1 MDTSSW
7 AGEALARYCASSV
20 FACLGVPVRLSRQ
33 MLRPALVTLVV
44 SAVAALSL
52 PAGAASSSTASKGAA
67 TSSLAILRLTV
78 NGTTITAGQIAAVAG
93 TTTKPHQAKLVVT
106 PIDSTLTGPV
116 GQQTITPSSNTTTVP
131 ATPKSVDLPAGL
143 GSVTGPTF
151 GVKATDGATGVLA
164 SAALK
169 ALGKVTVLTVPLNL
183 KAASLS
189 DVSKVTS
196 TKASAIKSLS
206 LGSLSLPSLFDL
218 LSSLGLDVNGL
229 LDELTQG
236 KLTQLAGLVTSTT
249 SGAVK
254 TANAAVDT
262 AQAAVTGTVPKN
274 LDAAKT
280 ALTTANGTLT
290 TANGT
295 LTTATGAFNTAFGAI
310 PALSLPAGVSTG
322 TTADQF
328 LALAPA
334 VQTAVDALSA
344 ADLNALAT
352 AVQTAEAAV
361 QAAQDAVDTLQALVT
376 ALTDLINAVLGALTG
391 NDDPLAALG
400 DISVTTSAVAA
411 KTPKADAA
419 VDVGSVHVLG
429 ALTPLSSLTKTLGT
443 VTDTLSSVLE
453 SVAGV
458 SFTAPKLTIGK
469 PTHSTKT
476 TGSTRFASASITG
489 VKLTLPSLTLPNAL
503 TLPGVPTGVS
513 GSLTLGQLSETAQWT
528 PGTAATPGTPQTP
541 SSNPQGSPLPD
552 TGGRMLLP
560 FAGLLILGSAVLLWR
575 RTRLSA
581 PTNDA

>member
-1 MDTSSW
+1 M
-7 AGEALARYCASSV
+7 
-20 FACLGVPVRLSRQ
+20 RLSRQ
-33 MLRPALVTLVV
+33 LRRPALVTLTV

-52 PAGAASSSTASKGAA
+52 PAGAASSSTAAKGAS
-67 TSSLAILRLTV
+67 TSSLAILRVTL

-116 GQQTITPSSNTTTVP
+116 GQQTITPSSGSTTVP
-131 ATPKSVDLPAGL
+131 TTPKSVSLPGGL

-151 GVKATDGATGVLA
+151 GVKATDDATGVLA

-169 ALGKVTVLTVPLNL
+169 ALGKVTLLTVPLDL

-189 DVSKVTS
+189 DVAKVT
-196 TKASAIKSLS
+196 ASQATAKKSLV
-206 LGSLSLPSLFDL
+206 LGSLSLPSLNDL
-218 LSSLGLDVNGL
+218 LASLGLDLNGL

-236 KLTQLAGLVTSTT
+236 KLTELAGLVTSTT

-254 TANAAVDT
+254 TANAAVDA

-274 LDAAKT
+274 LDAATT

-290 TANGT
+290 TANAT
-295 LTTATGAFNTAFGAI
+295 LTTATGAFNTAFAAI

-328 LALAPA
+328 LALSPA
-334 VQTAVDALSA
+334 LQTTVDALTV
-344 ADLNALAT
+344 ADLTALAT
-352 AVQTAEAAV
+352 AVKTAEAAV
-361 QAAQDAVDTLQALVT
+361 AAAQAIVDSLQALVT
-376 ALTDLINAVLGALTG
+376 ALTDLINAVLAAIAGDG
-391 NDDPLAALG
+391 DPLAALG
-400 DISVTTSAVAA
+400 NISVTTSAIAA
-411 KTPKADAA
+411 KTPKAAA
-419 VDVGSVHVLG
+419 GVTVGSVKVLG
-429 ALTPLSSLTKTLGT
+429 ALTPLSSLTDTLGA

-458 SFTAPKLTIGK
+458 SFTAPKLTIGQ

-476 TGSTRFASASITG
+476 TGTTRFANASITG

-503 TLPGVPTGVS
+503 ALPGVPTGVS
-513 GSLTLGQLSETAQWT
+513 GSLTFGQLSETAQWT
-528 PGTAATPGTPQTP
+528 PGTAATPTTPQTP
-541 SSNPQGSPLPD
+541 SSSPQGSPLPD

-560 FAGLLILGSAVLLWR
+560 IAGLLILGSAVLLWR

>member
-1 MDTSSW
+1 M
-7 AGEALARYCASSV
+7 
-20 FACLGVPVRLSRQ
+20 RLSRQ
-33 MLRPALVTLVV
+33 LRRPALVTLTV

-52 PAGAASSSTASKGAA
+52 PAGAASSSTAAKGAA
-67 TSSLAILRLTV
+67 TSSLSILRVTV
-78 NGTTITAGQIAAVAG
+78 SGTTITAGQIAAVAG

-116 GQQTITPSSNTTTVP
+116 GQQTITPSSNTSTVP
-131 ATPKSVDLPAGL
+131 ATPKSVDLPGGL

-151 GVKATDGATGVLA
+151 DVKAADDATGVLA

-183 KAASLS
+183 KTASLS
-189 DVSKVTS
+189 DVAKVTS
-196 TKASAIKSLS
+196 AKATAKKSLT
-206 LGSLSLPSLFDL
+206 LGSLSLPSLNDL
-218 LSSLGLDVNGL
+218 LASLGLDLNGL
-229 LDELTQG
+229 LDQLTQG
-236 KLTQLAGLVTSTT
+236 KLTDLAGLVTSTT

-254 TANAAVDT
+254 TANDAVDA
-262 AQAAVTGTVPKN
+262 AQAAVSGAAPKN
-274 LDAAKT
+274 LDAATT
-280 ALTTANGTLT
+280 ALATATGALT

-334 VQTAVDALSA
+334 VQTVVDALTA

-352 AVQTAEAAV
+352 AVQAAEAAV
-361 QAAQDAVDTLQALVT
+361 ATAQAVVDTLQALVT
-376 ALTDLINAVLGALTG
+376 ALTDLINAVLGAITG
-391 NDDPLAALG
+391 DDDPLAALG
-400 DISVTTSAVAA
+400 DISVTTSAIAA
-411 KTPKADAA
+411 KTPKADAD
-419 VDVGSVHVLG
+419 VNVGSVKVLG

-476 TGSTRFASASITG
+476 TGTTRFASASITG

-503 TLPGVPTGVS
+503 ALPGVPTGIS
-513 GSLTLGQLSETAQWT
+513 GSITFGQLSETAQWT
-528 PGTAATPGTPQTP
+528 PGTAATPSTPQTP
-541 SSNPQGSPLPD
+541 SSSPQGSPLPD
-552 TGGRMLLP
+552 TGGGMLLP
-560 FAGLLILGSAVLLWR
+560 VAGLLVLGSAVFLWR
-575 RTRLSA
+575 RTRVTA

>member
-1 MDTSSW
+1 M
-7 AGEALARYCASSV
+7 
-20 FACLGVPVRLSRQ
+20 SRQ
-33 MLRPALVTLVV
+33 LRRPALVTLTV

-52 PAGAASSSTASKGAA
+52 PAGAASGSTAAKGAA
-67 TSSLAILRLTV
+67 TSSLAILRVTV

-106 PIDSTLTGPV
+106 PVDSTLTGPV

-131 ATPKSVDLPAGL
+131 ATPKSVSLPGGL

-151 GVKATDGATGVLA
+151 AVKATDDATGVLA

-183 KAASLS
+183 KTASLS
-189 DVSKVTS
+189 DVAKVTS
-196 TKASAIKSLS
+196 SQATAKKSLS
-206 LGSLSLPSLFDL
+206 LGSLSLPSLNDL
-218 LSSLGLDVNGL
+218 LASLGLDLNGL

-236 KLTQLAGLVTSTT
+236 KLTDLAGLVTSTT

-254 TANAAVDT
+254 TANDAVDA

-274 LDAAKT
+274 LDAATT

-290 TANGT
+290 TATGT

-310 PALSLPAGVSTG
+310 PAALLPAGVGTG

-334 VQTAVDALSA
+334 VQTAVDALTA

-352 AVQTAEAAV
+352 AVATAEAAV
-361 QAAQDAVDTLQALVT
+361 AAAQAVVDTLQALVT
-376 ALTDLINAVLGALTG
+376 ALTDLINAVLGAITG
-391 NDDPLAALG
+391 DGDPLAALG
-400 DISVTTSAVAA
+400 DISVTTSAIAA
-411 KTPKADAA
+411 KTPKANAD
-419 VDVGSVHVLG
+419 VSVGSVKILG
-429 ALTPLSSLTKTLGT
+429 ALTPLSSLTKTLGA

-458 SFTAPKLTIGK
+458 SFTAPTLTIGK
-469 PTHSTKT
+469 PSHSTKT
-476 TGSTRFASASITG
+476 TGTTRFATASITG

-513 GSLTLGQLSETAQWT
+513 GSLTFGQLSETAQWT
-528 PGTAATPGTPQTP
+528 PGTAATPSTPTTPNTP
-541 SSNPQGSPLPD
+541 SSSPQGSPLPD
-552 TGGRMLLP
+552 TGGRMVLP
-560 FAGLLILGSAVLLWR
+560 VAGLLILGSAVLLWR
-575 RTRLSA
+575 RTRVIT

>member
-1 MDTSSW
+1 
-7 AGEALARYCASSV
+7 
-20 FACLGVPVRLSRQ
+20 VRLSRQ
-33 MLRPALVTLVV
+33 LRRPALVTLTV

-52 PAGAASSSTASKGAA
+52 PAGAASSSTAAKGAA
-67 TSSLAILRLTV
+67 TSSLSILRVTV
-78 NGTTITAGQIAAVAG
+78 SGTTITAGQIAAVAG

-116 GQQTITPSSNTTTVP
+116 GQQTITPSSNTSTVP
-131 ATPKSVDLPAGL
+131 ATPKSVDLPGGL

-151 GVKATDGATGVLA
+151 DVKAADDATGVLA

-183 KAASLS
+183 KTASLS
-189 DVSKVTS
+189 DVAKVTS
-196 TKASAIKSLS
+196 AKATAKKSLT
-206 LGSLSLPSLFDL
+206 LGSLSLPSLNDL
-218 LSSLGLDVNGL
+218 LASLGLDLNGL
-229 LDELTQG
+229 LDQLTQG
-236 KLTQLAGLVTSTT
+236 KLTDLAGLVTSTT

-254 TANAAVDT
+254 TANDAVDA
-262 AQAAVTGTVPKN
+262 AQAAVSGAAPKN
-274 LDAAKT
+274 LDAATT
-280 ALTTANGTLT
+280 ALATATGALT

-334 VQTAVDALSA
+334 VQTVVDALTA

-352 AVQTAEAAV
+352 AVQAAEAAV
-361 QAAQDAVDTLQALVT
+361 ATAQAVVDTLQALVT
-376 ALTDLINAVLGALTG
+376 ALTDLINAVLGAITG
-391 NDDPLAALG
+391 DDDPLAALG
-400 DISVTTSAVAA
+400 DISVTTSAIAA
-411 KTPKADAA
+411 KTPKADAD
-419 VDVGSVHVLG
+419 VNVGSVKVLG

-476 TGSTRFASASITG
+476 TGTTRFASASITG

-503 TLPGVPTGVS
+503 ALPGVPTGIS
-513 GSLTLGQLSETAQWT
+513 GSITFGQLSETAQWT
-528 PGTAATPGTPQTP
+528 PGTAATPSTPQTP
-541 SSNPQGSPLPD
+541 SSSPQGSPLPD
-552 TGGRMLLP
+552 TGGGMLLP
-560 FAGLLILGSAVLLWR
+560 VAGLLVLGSAVLLWR
-575 RTRLSA
+575 RTRVTA

>member
-1 MDTSSW
+1 
-7 AGEALARYCASSV
+7 
-20 FACLGVPVRLSRQ
+20 VRLSR
-33 MLRPALVTLVV
+33 LLRRPALVTLTV

-78 NGTTITAGQIAAVAG
+78 SGTTITAGQIAAVAG

-116 GQQTITPSSNTTTVP
+116 GQQTITPSSGTSTVP

-151 GVKATDGATGVLA
+151 GVKAADDATGVLA

-189 DVSKVTS
+189 DIAKVTS
-196 TKASAIKSLS
+196 SKSTAKKSLS
-206 LGSLSLPSLFDL
+206 LGSLSLPSLNDL
-218 LSSLGLDVNGL
+218 LASLGLDVSGL

-236 KLTQLAGLVTSTT
+236 KLTDLAGLVTSTT

-254 TANAAVDT
+254 TANDAVDA

-274 LDAAKT
+274 LDAATT

-290 TANGT
+290 TANAT
-295 LTTATGAFNTAFGAI
+295 LTTATGAFTTAFGAI

-334 VQTAVDALSA
+334 VQTVVDGLSG
-344 ADLNALAT
+344 ADLTALAT

-361 QAAQDAVDTLQALVT
+361 AVAQSVVDTLQDLVT
-376 ALTDLINAVLGALTG
+376 ALTDLVNAVLGAITG
-391 NDDPLAALG
+391 NTDPLAALG
-400 DISVTTSAVAA
+400 DISVTTSAIAA
-411 KTPKADAA
+411 KTPKADAG
-419 VDVGSVHVLG
+419 VTVGSVKILG
-429 ALTPLSSLTKTLGT
+429 ALTPLSSLTKTLGA

-469 PTHSTKT
+469 PTKSTKT
-476 TGSTRFASASITG
+476 TGNTRFASASITG

-503 TLPGVPTGVS
+503 ALPGVPTGIS
-513 GSLTLGQLSETAQWT
+513 GSLTFGQLSETAQWT
-528 PGTAATPGTPQTP
+528 PGTAATPQTP
-541 SSNPQGSPLPD
+541 SSSPQGSPLPD
-552 TGGRMLLP
+552 TGGGMLVP
-560 FAGLLILGSAVLLWR
+560 VAGLLILGSAVLLWR
-575 RTRLSA
+575 RTRVSA
-581 PTNDA
+581 PGSDA